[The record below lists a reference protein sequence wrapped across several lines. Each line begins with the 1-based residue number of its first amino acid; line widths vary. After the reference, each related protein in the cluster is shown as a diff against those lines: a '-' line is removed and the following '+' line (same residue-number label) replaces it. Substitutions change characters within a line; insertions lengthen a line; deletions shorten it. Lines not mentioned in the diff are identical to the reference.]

1 VILIVD
7 DEQDV
12 LTALRRILKP
22 TGLPVTLASS
32 PLEALELLAREPAAF
47 RVILSDIDMPEMS
60 GTQLLRTVRQRYPE
74 VVRLLMTGRG
84 TFDSA
89 LAAINEGEV
98 HRYLTKPFEA
108 DAIRREV
115 QDAVAR
121 HAELTR
127 TTEASLSADRRRLL
141 FEQLEQECPGITNL
155 ARDAAGVYL
164 IDPRRCDAGE
174 QLMASLGIF
183 VAR

>member
-1 VILIVD
+1 MILIVD
-7 DEQDV
+7 DEPDV
-12 LTALRRILKP
+12 LQALRRILKP
-22 TGLPVTLASS
+22 TGVAVRLCTSPV
-32 PLEALELLAREPAAF
+32 EALEIMASEPV
-47 RVILSDIDMPEMS
+47 RVLLSDIDMPEMS
-60 GTQLLRTVRQRYPE
+60 GTELLRTVRQRHPRI
-74 VVRLLMTGRG
+74 VRLLMTGRG

-108 DAIRREV
+108 DTIRREV
-115 QDAVAR
+115 IGAMAR
-121 HAELTR
+121 HAELLR

-141 FEQLEQECPGITNL
+141 FEQLEQECPGITHL
-155 ARDAAGVYL
+155 ARDPGGAYL

>member
-1 VILIVD
+1 MVLIVD
-7 DEQDV
+7 DEPDV

-22 TGLPVTLASS
+22 TSLAIRLCGN
-32 PLEALELLAREPAAF
+32 PLEALDIMATEPV
-47 RVILSDIDMPEMS
+47 RVLLSDVDMPEMS
-60 GTQLLRTVRQRYPE
+60 GTELLRTVRQRHPRI
-74 VVRLLMTGRG
+74 VRLLMTGRG

-108 DAIRREV
+108 ETIRREV
-115 QDAVAR
+115 LDATAR
-121 HAELTR
+121 HAELCR
-127 TTEASLSADRRRLL
+127 TTEASLSTERRRLL
-141 FEQLEQECPGITNL
+141 FEQLEQECPGITHL
-155 ARDAAGVYL
+155 ARDPSGAYL